1 MTIEYSHQPVLPAEV
16 TQQIGCSNGSKV
28 VDCTIGGAGHAEAI
42 LKIISPEG
50 LLIGIDRDDAAI
62 NVARQR
68 LKGFSRQIFL
78 EKANYAQIDEVLARV
93 GVGKVDAFLF
103 DLGVSSA
110 QLDIV
115 DRGFT
120 YREDTVLDMR
130 MDPSAPLDAFTVVN
144 GYPKES
150 LARVIREYGEERWA
164 SRIAEFII
172 NKREVGPIRTTG
184 ELVQTIKE
192 AVPAGARKG
201 DTHPARRTFQA
212 LRIEVNDELGSLR
225 EALARCP
232 KWLEVGGRIVVI
244 AYHSL
249 EDRIVKQSFRALA
262 SGCVCPPGLPV
273 CACGK
278 EPQLKVVTARPITPT
293 AAEVAANPRARSAK
307 MRVAERV

>member
-1 MTIEYSHQPVLPAEV
+1 M
-16 TQQIGCSNGSKV
+16 
-28 VDCTIGGAGHAEAI
+28 DCTLGGAGHAEAI
-42 LKIISPEG
+42 LNIISPEG

-62 NVARQR
+62 EAATQR
-68 LKGFSRQIFL
+68 LKRFSRQIIL
-78 EKANYAQIDEVLARV
+78 TKANYADIDEVLGRT

-110 QLDIV
+110 QLDMA

-120 YREDTVLDMR
+120 YREDTLLDMR
-130 MDPSAPLDAFTVVN
+130 MDPSAPLEAFTVVN
-144 GYPKES
+144 EYSQER
-150 LARVIREYGEERWA
+150 LAQVIREYGEEKWA
-164 SRIAEFII
+164 KRIAEFIVE
-172 NKREVGPIRTTG
+172 KRKVGPINTTA
-184 ELVQTIKE
+184 ELVRTIKE

-201 DTHPARRTFQA
+201 NIHPARRTFQA

-225 EALARCP
+225 RALAQCP

-249 EDRIVKQSFRALA
+249 EDRIIKQSFRALA

-273 CACGK
+273 CACGNS
-278 EPQLKVVTARPITPT
+278 PQLRVITARPITPG
-293 AAEVAANPRARSAK
+293 AAEVASNPRARSAK

>member
-1 MTIEYSHQPVLPAEV
+1 MTIEYEHKPVLPAEAM
-16 TQQIGCSNGSKV
+16 QQLRCSNGSKV
-28 VDCTIGGAGHAEAI
+28 VDCTLGGAGHAEAI

-62 NVARQR
+62 DVARRR
-68 LKGFSRQIFL
+68 LKGFSRQIIL
-78 EKANYAQIDEVLARV
+78 EKANYDAIDEVLGRV

-110 QLDIV
+110 QLDIA

-144 GYPKES
+144 DYPRER
-150 LARVIREYGEERWA
+150 LAQIIRDYGEEKWA

-172 NKREVGPIRTTG
+172 GKREVGPIKTTA

-201 DTHPARRTFQA
+201 NIHPARRTFQA

-225 EALARCP
+225 RALAQCP

-278 EPQLKVVTARPITPT
+278 EPQLKVVTARPITPG
-293 AAEVAANPRARSAK
+293 AAEVASNPRARSAK